1 MADLINFRF
10 PPARPTLLNF
20 QLLVFIFSFPLSDIS
35 FFRVEVDADFDEFP
49 VVGGVGDEVAPVV
62 NLGESLVGGAVEFE
76 LEDVDVVGGFH
87 DGIGPS
93 LGTSYFYLGELSHEL
108 EDEVEDGL
116 VVAFRAVVQ
125 LVGNPGEEGPQAGK
139 EGIDITR
146 FQLVDELADIETRVG
161 FGHGGVEGG
170 DEVEEPVFHLVV
182 GEP

>member
-1 MADLINFRF
+1 M
-10 PPARPTLLNF
+10 
-20 QLLVFIFSFPLSDIS
+20 
-35 FFRVEVDADFDEFP
+35 
-49 VVGGVGDEVAPVV
+49 
-62 NLGESLVGGAVEFE
+62 
-76 LEDVDVVGGFH
+76 
-87 DGIGPS
+87 
-93 LGTSYFYLGELSHEL
+93 SHEL

-146 FQLVDELADIETRVG
+146 FQLVDELADIETRLG
-161 FGHGGVEGG
+161 FGHGGVEWG